1 VSAPIELPARV
12 VVLASGTGTLLQSL
26 IDAMADPAY
35 PARVVAVGAD
45 REGAPALD
53 RAAKASI
60 PVFIVRVADY
70 HGRPAWDR
78 ALTAAVAEHEPD
90 LVVLAGFM
98 RLVGPEFLARFGGR
112 AVNTH
117 PALLPAFPGPH
128 PVRDALD
135 HAVKVTG
142 ATLMFVDAD
151 VDAGPIIAQV
161 PVEIAAEDNE
171 EILHERIKTV
181 ERALLVETVRR
192 LVTRGWSVNGRK
204 VTIP

>member
-1 VSAPIELPARV
+1 MPASIELPARV
-12 VVLASGTGTLLQSL
+12 VVLASGIGTLLQSL
-26 IDAMADPAY
+26 IDATADPAY

-45 REGAPALD
+45 RAGVPALD

-60 PVFIVRVADY
+60 PSFVVRLADY
-70 HGRPAWDR
+70 QGRPAWDR
-78 ALTAAVAEHEPD
+78 ALTAAVAAYEPD

-98 RLVGPEFLARFGGR
+98 RLVGPEFLARFGDR
-112 AVNTH
+112 TVNTH

-151 VDAGPIIAQV
+151 VDAGPIIAQI
-161 PVEIAAEDNE
+161 PVEIAPDDDE
-171 EILHERIKTV
+171 EALHERIKTV
-181 ERALLVETVRR
+181 ERALLVDTVRR
-192 LVTRGWSVNGRK
+192 LVTYGWTVTGRR